1 MSPTRFRRGCAAV
14 LLAVSPAL
22 LLGACGS
29 SGHGGGAPGASAGA
43 TASTAASAAGPS
55 SAAAPGSAAPGSA
68 APTPGGAP
76 SAPAS
81 AAASG
86 GSAPTPDGQPGEP
99 GYTQPE
105 ADPVPLESPASVA
118 DAQVRLG
125 VEAVNV
131 EATVPGEVSGPAV
144 RVRVTATAGSTA
156 LDLSGASVTVTYG
169 QDSAPAVMLTS
180 DEQSQTLPDSV
191 AAGAEATGVYDF
203 AVPEGARDQVVV
215 RVYLNSQEPVAV
227 FSGAVS

>member
-14 LLAVSPAL
+14 LLAASLA
-22 LLGACGS
+22 LLGACSS
-29 SGHGGGAPGASAGA
+29 SGHGGGASGASGASAGS
-43 TASTAASAAGPS
+43 TASTAASAAARSS
-55 SAAAPGSAAPGSA
+55 SA
-68 APTPGGAP
+68 PGGAP
-76 SAPAS
+76 SA
-81 AAASG
+81 AAPGTAPSGAPSG
-86 GSAPTPDGQPGEP
+86 GSAAPTPDGQPGEP

-118 DAQVRLG
+118 DAQVKLA

-144 RVRVTATAGSTA
+144 RVKVTATAGSTA

-191 AAGAEATGVYDF
+191 AAGGEATGVYDF

>member
-14 LLAVSPAL
+14 LLAASLA
-22 LLGACGS
+22 LLGACSS
-29 SGHGGGAPGASAGA
+29 SGHGGGASAGSTSSA
-43 TASTAASAAGPS
+43 SSTASSAGSS
-55 SAAAPGSAAPGSA
+55 SAPASGSAAPA
-68 APTPGGAP
+68 PGGSP
-76 SAPAS
+76 SAQAS
-81 AAASG
+81 AAASN

-118 DAQVRLG
+118 DAQVKLA

-144 RVRVTATAGSTA
+144 RVKVTATAGSTA

-191 AAGAEATGVYDF
+191 AAGGEATGVYDF

-215 RVYLNSQEPVAV
+215 RVYLSSQEPVAV

>member
-14 LLAVSPAL
+14 LLAASLA
-22 LLGACGS
+22 LLGACSS
-29 SGHGGGAPGASAGA
+29 SGHGGGASAGSTSSA
-43 TASTAASAAGPS
+43 SSTASSAGSS
-55 SAAAPGSAAPGSA
+55 SAPASGSAAPA
-68 APTPGGAP
+68 PGGSP
-76 SAPAS
+76 SAQAS
-81 AAASG
+81 AAASN

-118 DAQVRLG
+118 DAQVKLA

-144 RVRVTATAGSTA
+144 RVKVTATAGSAA
-156 LDLSGASVTVTYG
+156 LDLSGASVTATYG
-169 QDSAPAVMLTS
+169 QDSTPAVMLTS
-180 DEQSQTLPDSV
+180 DQQSQTLPDSV
-191 AAGAEATGVYDF
+191 AAGSEATGVYDF
-203 AVPEGARDQVVV
+203 AIPEGSRDQVVV

>member
-1 MSPTRFRRGCAAV
+1 MSPTRFRRGSAAV
-14 LLAVSPAL
+14 LLVASLA
-22 LLGACGS
+22 LLGACSSSHGS
-29 SGHGGGAPGASAGA
+29 GASAGS
-43 TASTAASAAGPS
+43 TASTTASAAAGS
-55 SAAAPGSAAPGSA
+55 SSAPGSAAPA
-68 APTPGGAP
+68 PGGDP
-76 SAPAS
+76 SAQAS
-81 AAASG
+81 D

-144 RVRVTATAGSTA
+144 RVKVTATAGSTA

>member
-14 LLAVSPAL
+14 LLAASLA
-22 LLGACGS
+22 LLGACSS
-29 SGHGGGAPGASAGA
+29 SGHGGGASAGSTSSA
-43 TASTAASAAGPS
+43 SSTASSAGSS
-55 SAAAPGSAAPGSA
+55 SAPASGSAAPA
-68 APTPGGAP
+68 PGGSP
-76 SAPAS
+76 SAQAS
-81 AAASG
+81 AAASN

-118 DAQVRLG
+118 DAQVKLA

-144 RVRVTATAGSTA
+144 RVKVTATAGSTA

-169 QDSAPAVMLTS
+169 QDSTPAVMLTS
-180 DEQSQTLPDSV
+180 DQQSQTLPDSV
-191 AAGAEATGVYDF
+191 AAGGEATGVYDF

>member
-14 LLAVSPAL
+14 LLAASLA
-22 LLGACGS
+22 LLGACSS
-29 SGHGGGAPGASAGA
+29 SGHGGGASAGS
-43 TASTAASAAGPS
+43 TASTAASAAARSS
-55 SAAAPGSAAPGSA
+55 SA
-68 APTPGGAP
+68 PGGAP
-76 SAPAS
+76 SA
-81 AAASG
+81 AAPGTAPSGAPSG
-86 GSAPTPDGQPGEP
+86 GSAAPTPDGQPGEP

-118 DAQVRLG
+118 DAQVKLA

-144 RVRVTATAGSTA
+144 RVKVTATAGSTA

-191 AAGAEATGVYDF
+191 AAGGEATGVYDF

>member
-14 LLAVSPAL
+14 LLAASLA
-22 LLGACGS
+22 LLGACSS
-29 SGHGGGAPGASAGA
+29 SGHGGGASGTSAGS
-43 TASTAASAAGPS
+43 TASTTASAAAGAS
-55 SAAAPGSAAPGSA
+55 SAPAPAGSA
-68 APTPGGAP
+68 APTTGAAP
-76 SAPAS
+76 SAQAS
-81 AAASG
+81 AAATD
-86 GSAPTPDGQPGEP
+86 GSVPTPDGQPGEP

-118 DAQVRLG
+118 DAQVKLA

-131 EATVPGEVSGPAV
+131 EATVPGEISGPAV
-144 RVRVTATAGSTA
+144 RVKVTTTAGSSA

-169 QDSAPAVMLTS
+169 QESTPAVMLTS
-180 DEQSQTLPDSV
+180 DQQSQTLPDSV
-191 AAGAEATGVYDF
+191 AAGGTATGVYDF
-203 AVPEGARDQVVV
+203 AVPEVSRDQVVV

>member
-14 LLAVSPAL
+14 LLAASLA
-22 LLGACGS
+22 LLGACSS
-29 SGHGGGAPGASAGA
+29 SGHGGGASGASAGS
-43 TASTAASAAGPS
+43 TASTAASAAARSS
-55 SAAAPGSAAPGSA
+55 SAPGTAPS
-68 APTPGGAP
+68 GAP
-76 SAPAS
+76 S
-81 AAASG
+81 G
-86 GSAPTPDGQPGEP
+86 GSAAPTPDGQPGEP

-118 DAQVRLG
+118 DAQVKLA

-131 EATVPGEVSGPAV
+131 EATVPGEISGPAV
-144 RVRVTATAGSTA
+144 RVKVTTTAGSSA

-169 QDSAPAVMLTS
+169 QESTPAVMLTS
-180 DEQSQTLPDSV
+180 DQQSQTLPDSV
-191 AAGAEATGVYDF
+191 AAGSEATGVYDF
-203 AVPEGARDQVVV
+203 AIPEGSRDQVVV

>member
-1 MSPTRFRRGCAAV
+1 MSPARFRRGCAAV
-14 LLAVSPAL
+14 LLAASLA
-22 LLGACGS
+22 LLGACSS
-29 SGHGGGAPGASAGA
+29 SGHGGGASAGSTSSA
-43 TASTAASAAGPS
+43 SSTASSAGSS
-55 SAAAPGSAAPGSA
+55 SAPASGSAAPA
-68 APTPGGAP
+68 PGGSP
-76 SAPAS
+76 SAQAS
-81 AAASG
+81 AAASN

-118 DAQVRLG
+118 DAQVKLA

-144 RVRVTATAGSTA
+144 RVKVTATAGSTA
-156 LDLSGASVTVTYG
+156 LDLSGASVTATYG
-169 QDSAPAVMLTS
+169 QDSTPAVMLTS
-180 DEQSQTLPDSV
+180 DQQSQTLPDSV
-191 AAGAEATGVYDF
+191 AAGSEATGVYDF
-203 AVPEGARDQVVV
+203 AIPEGSRDQVVV

>member
-1 MSPTRFRRGCAAV
+1 MSPARFRRGCAAV
-14 LLAVSPAL
+14 LLAASLA
-22 LLGACGS
+22 LLGACSS
-29 SGHGGGAPGASAGA
+29 SGHGGGASAGSTSSA
-43 TASTAASAAGPS
+43 SSTASSAGSS
-55 SAAAPGSAAPGSA
+55 SAPASGSAAPA
-68 APTPGGAP
+68 PGGSP
-76 SAPAS
+76 SAQAS
-81 AAASG
+81 AAASN

-118 DAQVRLG
+118 DAQVKLA

-144 RVRVTATAGSTA
+144 RVKVTATAGSTA

-169 QDSAPAVMLTS
+169 QESTPAVMLTS
-180 DEQSQTLPDSV
+180 DQQSQTLPDSV
-191 AAGAEATGVYDF
+191 AAGGTATGVYDF
-203 AVPEGARDQVVV
+203 AVPEGSRDQVVV

>member
-14 LLAVSPAL
+14 LLAASLA
-22 LLGACGS
+22 LLGACSS
-29 SGHGGGAPGASAGA
+29 SGHGGGASAGSTSSA
-43 TASTAASAAGPS
+43 SSTASSAGSS
-55 SAAAPGSAAPGSA
+55 SAPASGSAAPA
-68 APTPGGAP
+68 PGGSP
-76 SAPAS
+76 SAQAS
-81 AAASG
+81 AAASN

-118 DAQVRLG
+118 DAQVKLA

-144 RVRVTATAGSTA
+144 RVKVTATAGSTA

-191 AAGAEATGVYDF
+191 AAGGEATGVYDF
-203 AVPEGARDQVVV
+203 AIPEGSRDQVVV
-215 RVYLNSQEPVAV
+215 RVYLNSQEPAAV

>member
-14 LLAVSPAL
+14 LLAASLA
-22 LLGACGS
+22 LLGACSS
-29 SGHGGGAPGASAGA
+29 SGHGGGASAGSTSSA
-43 TASTAASAAGPS
+43 SSTASSAGSS
-55 SAAAPGSAAPGSA
+55 SAPASGSAAPA
-68 APTPGGAP
+68 PGGSP
-76 SAPAS
+76 SAQAS
-81 AAASG
+81 AAASN

-118 DAQVRLG
+118 DAQVKLA

-144 RVRVTATAGSTA
+144 RVKVTATAGSTA
-156 LDLSGASVTVTYG
+156 LDLSGASVTATYG
-169 QDSAPAVMLTS
+169 QDSTPAVMLTS
-180 DEQSQTLPDSV
+180 DQQSQTLPDSV
-191 AAGAEATGVYDF
+191 AAGSEATGVYDF
-203 AVPEGARDQVVV
+203 AIPEGSRDQVVV
-215 RVYLNSQEPVAV
+215 RVYLNSQEPAAV

>member
-1 MSPTRFRRGCAAV
+1 MLIVPKRILV
-14 LLAVSPAL
+14 LAPHTDDAE
-22 LLGACGS
+22 LGAGGS
-29 SGHGGGAPGASAGA
+29 MTKWLEAGVDLHVA
-43 TASTAASAAGPS
+43 VFSTAEESLPN
-55 SAAAPGSAAPGSA
+55 
-68 APTPGGAP
+68 
-76 SAPAS
+76 
-81 AAASG
+81 

-118 DAQVRLG
+118 DAQVKLA

-144 RVRVTATAGSTA
+144 RVKVTATAGSTA

-169 QDSAPAVMLTS
+169 QESTPAVMLTS
-180 DEQSQTLPDSV
+180 DQQSQTLPDSV
-191 AAGAEATGVYDF
+191 AAGGTATGVYDF
-203 AVPEGARDQVVV
+203 AVPEGSRDQVVV

>member
-14 LLAVSPAL
+14 LLAASLA
-22 LLGACGS
+22 LLGACSS
-29 SGHGGGAPGASAGA
+29 SGHGGGASGASGASAGS
-43 TASTAASAAGPS
+43 TASTAASAAARSS
-55 SAAAPGSAAPGSA
+55 SA
-68 APTPGGAP
+68 PGGAP
-76 SAPAS
+76 SA
-81 AAASG
+81 AAPGTAPSGAPSG
-86 GSAPTPDGQPGEP
+86 GSAAPTPDGQPGEP

-118 DAQVRLG
+118 DAQVKLA

-131 EATVPGEVSGPAV
+131 EATMPGEVSGPAV
-144 RVRVTATAGSTA
+144 RVKVTATAGSTA

-191 AAGAEATGVYDF
+191 AAGGEATGVYDF